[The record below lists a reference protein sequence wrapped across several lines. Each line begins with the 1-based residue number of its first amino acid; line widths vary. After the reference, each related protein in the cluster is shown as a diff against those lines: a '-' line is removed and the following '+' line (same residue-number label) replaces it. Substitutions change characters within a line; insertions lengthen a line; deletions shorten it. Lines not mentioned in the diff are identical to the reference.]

1 MLAED
6 GFDELARLA
15 RLDALASN
23 RDLQFVLFC
32 ERRKAELGGAALRP
46 PRLLGGTD
54 LIAMGY
60 SPGPRLGEILGA
72 VGDAQL
78 DGAIKTREDAEA
90 FVRDRYPS

>member
-1 MLAED
+1 
-6 GFDELARLA
+6 
-15 RLDALASN
+15 
-23 RDLQFVLFC
+23 
-32 ERRKAELGGAALRP
+32 
-46 PRLLGGTD
+46 
-54 LIAMGY
+54 MGY